1 MSNKPRAL
9 FLCTHN
15 SARSQMAEAFL
26 RKYGSDRFEAHSAG
40 LEPAEIHPMTL
51 QVMSEVGIDLLGNG
65 QRSKGLDEYLM
76 KVHVGYLITVCAN
89 AEAQCPIFP
98 GVSVREDWGL
108 TIRPPPRA
116 QKQKGWPS
124 SVRSETRSRNG
135 CVPSSP
141 RRRPVPTGRWTDGPL
156 GILSRRSRLLCR
168 TDAPDSDERLS
179 RPRINRHRCLRLT
192 QNPSTTM
199 AVPPRLRSV
208 QLCITQRDCEVVDR
222 TSSRVTQAR
231 RDL

>member
-108 TIRPPPRA
+108 DDPSAAEGTEAERLAKFREIRDQIEERVRA
-116 QKQKGWPS
+116 FITKETS
-124 SVRSETRSRNG
+124 SSDRTLD
-135 CVPSSP
+135 
-141 RRRPVPTGRWTDGPL
+141 RRP
-156 GILSRRSRLLCR
+156 
-168 TDAPDSDERLS
+168 A
-179 RPRINRHRCLRLT
+179 
-192 QNPSTTM
+192 
-199 AVPPRLRSV
+199 
-208 QLCITQRDCEVVDR
+208 RDPV
-222 TSSRVTQAR
+222 
-231 RDL
+231 